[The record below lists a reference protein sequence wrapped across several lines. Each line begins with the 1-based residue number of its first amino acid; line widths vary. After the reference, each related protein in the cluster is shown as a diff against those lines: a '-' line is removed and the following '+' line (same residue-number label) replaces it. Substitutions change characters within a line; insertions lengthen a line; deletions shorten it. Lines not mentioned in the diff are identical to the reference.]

1 MTTLARVWAT
11 GSLAIALGAPPVATT
26 AQMPAPPPAT
36 PSASPAPTPTMSPTP
51 PPAVTLNGVLLG
63 METFNANVNAR
74 GNHANVNARGNLAN
88 GGGAD
93 QPTRFNVSS
102 AFLTIARNTGF
113 FRYGGSADVYSIPV
127 VGLSGSKT
135 FQAGANVNTYG
146 PLPSAY
152 IGLNLSDFYP

>member
-1 MTTLARVWAT
+1 
-11 GSLAIALGAPPVATT
+11 
-26 AQMPAPPPAT
+26 
-36 PSASPAPTPTMSPTP
+36 MSPTP

-63 METFNANVNAR
+63 METFNANVNARGNHANVNARGNHANVNAR

-127 VGLSGSKT
+127 VGLSGNKT